1 MGCCDVLPLCL
12 APSLSVMLSGLIIP
26 LSGESYSVVQSVWQ
40 PGEIQPTP
48 TRCVSRVGS
57 GCPSLGLSSG
67 EVCCLG
73 LV

>member
-40 PGEIQPTP
+40 PGENPVHAYTL
-48 TRCVSRVGS
+48 CVSGGEWLPLS
-57 GCPSLGLSSG
+57 GPQLR
-67 EVCCLG
+67 
-73 LV
+73 